1 MHVIER
7 GGAQV
12 LESKAVSKPARM
24 NPETA
29 VANTTQPSI
38 LSDMELFKSIDRNT
52 LCGIEQSCRYR
63 RFSAQEQIID
73 KDSAASDVFFIV
85 RGSARVVIYSIAG
98 REITFADLVEGDY
111 FGELSA
117 IDGLPRSA
125 GVMAVEDCLVLSL
138 PRRLFL
144 AILADYPE
152 AALKVMQRLAKMV
165 RTANER
171 IMDLST
177 LAAHNRVQAELLRQA
192 QSHETIRNAAVIQ
205 PIPVHSDIAS
215 RVSTTRETVARVLND
230 LARKGIVE
238 RTRNALLIRNV
249 HLLHTMVQE
258 VRG

>member
-1 MHVIER
+1 
-7 GGAQV
+7 V

-24 NPETA
+24 NLETA
-29 VANTTQPSI
+29 AANPVQRSI
-38 LSDMELFKSIDRNT
+38 LSGTDLFMGIDRNA

-85 RGSARVVIYSIAG
+85 RGRARVVNYSVSG
-98 REITFADLVEGDY
+98 REITFADLAEGDY

-125 GVMAVEDCLVLSL
+125 GVMAVEECLVLSL

-144 AILADYPE
+144 VILADYPQ

-165 RTANER
+165 RSANER

-192 QSHETIRNAAVIQ
+192 QRHETIRNAAVIQ

-249 HLLHTMVQE
+249 HLLHAMVQE

>member
-1 MHVIER
+1 M
-7 GGAQV
+7 
-12 LESKAVSKPARM
+12 LESKAVSKPVRM
-24 NPETA
+24 NSETA
-29 VANTTQPSI
+29 SAVTAQPSI
-38 LSDMELFKSIDRNT
+38 LADTDLFKSIDRDT
-52 LCGIEQSCRYR
+52 LGSIEQSCRYR

-73 KDSAASDVFFIV
+73 KDSAAADVFFIV
-85 RGSARVVIYSIAG
+85 RGRARVVNYSISG
-98 REITFADLVEGDY
+98 REITFADLAEGDY

-125 GVMAVEDCLVLSL
+125 GVMAVENCLVLSL

-152 AALKVMQRLAKMV
+152 TALKVMQRLAKMV
-165 RTANER
+165 RSANER

-192 QSHETIRNAAVIQ
+192 QSHATIRNAAVIQ

-249 HLLHTMVQE
+249 RLLHSMVQE

>member
-1 MHVIER
+1 VR
-7 GGAQV
+7 PPTCSLSSGG
-12 LESKAVSKPARM
+12 R
-24 NPETA
+24 
-29 VANTTQPSI
+29 
-38 LSDMELFKSIDRNT
+38 
-52 LCGIEQSCRYR
+52 
-63 RFSAQEQIID
+63 
-73 KDSAASDVFFIV
+73 
-85 RGSARVVIYSIAG
+85 ARVGNYSVSG

-144 AILADYPE
+144 VILADYPQ

-165 RTANER
+165 RNANER

-192 QSHETIRNAAVIQ
+192 QSHKTIRNAAVIE